1 MFGIKNAR
9 GTARQN
15 ELFVAGEV
23 LQALSGR
30 SPGRLRDHN
39 IAVCHNPV

>member
-9 GTARQN
+9 RSARQN
-15 ELFVAGEV
+15 ELLVGGEV

-30 SPGRLRDHN
+30 SPGRLRDHD
-39 IAVCHNPV
+39 IAICHNPV